1 MSPRELELPMPYSTG
16 SSPLACRPSTRRPSA
31 ERLLSL
37 RPPFAP
43 QTQAVRARTTRDD
56 SPGALVQ
63 WVFVCPAVY
72 RLSTDTSFPYP
83 VTRSHAIHTRECEC
97 TRAGSAAPFGRC
109 TATSIRTQQL
119 DFLRFCDDLEL
130 IHTRSHTHTCPSS

>member
-72 RLSTDTSFPYP
+72 RLSTNTSFPYP
-83 VTRSHAIHTRECEC
+83 VTVRFMPTLERMRMYTSGQRSA
-97 TRAGSAAPFGRC
+97 
-109 TATSIRTQQL
+109 L
-119 DFLRFCDDLEL
+119 W
-130 IHTRSHTHTCPSS
+130 